1 MPSDRETNKK
11 RPHPERSAQ
20 RAVEGRAGS
29 VLARWALG
37 ACLAAMLAN
46 PASAVEKVTY
56 LLPAPAFLP
65 AFGPWMLAKQRG
77 YFAAE
82 GLDVDFEAAQG
93 GADAAKQVGAGN
105 AVIGG
110 AIGDTPIIV
119 RANGVPVRAVAL
131 LGGGGL
137 MQLVLHAGS
146 PIKGPQD
153 LKGKTVSVLAY
164 QDTTYYALLG
174 MLAKVGLTKNDV
186 NIQAAGATNVWKLFV
201 ANQVDAMASV
211 PDWEVDATSN
221 GAKIDVIPAD
231 RYFPSMA
238 QVIVASDNTIKEKP
252 DLVKKL
258 VGATLRGLSDIMADP
273 DGAARDYVKAVPQ
286 AAGREQQMAQV
297 FKLYNR
303 YVYPGQKKLGVIDA
317 KRLGEVEDF
326 YLKAGIIEKAT
337 PVGELYT
344 NEFVE

>member
-1 MPSDRETNKK
+1 MHKT
-11 RPHPERSAQ
+11 A
-20 RAVEGRAGS
+20 
-29 VLARWALG
+29 LAAAFLAAALG
-37 ACLAAMLAN
+37 LPAQAA
-46 PASAVEKVTY
+46 EKVTY

-65 AFGPWMLAKQRG
+65 AFGPWMLAKERG

-82 GLDVDFEAAQG
+82 GLDVDFQAAQG

-137 MQLVLHAGS
+137 MQLVLKEDS

-153 LKGKTVSVLAY
+153 LKGKTVTVLSY

-186 NIQAAGATNVWKLFV
+186 NIQSAGATNVWKFFV
-201 ANQVDAMASV
+201 AGQADAMASV
-211 PDWEVDATSN
+211 PDWEVDATEA
-221 GAKIDVIPAD
+221 GAKIKVIQAD
-231 RYFPSMA
+231 QYFHSMA
-238 QVIVASDNTIKEKP
+238 QVVVASDEVIKTKP

-258 VGATLRGLSDIMADP
+258 VAATIHGVKDIMADP
-273 DGAARDYVKAVPQ
+273 EGAARDYVKAVPQ
-286 AAGREQQMAQV
+286 RQGQERQMTRV
-297 FKLYNR
+297 FQLYDQ
-303 YVYPGQKKLGVIDA
+303 YVYPGQAKLGVMDEA
-317 KRLGEVEDF
+317 RLAELQDF
-326 YLKAGIIEKAT
+326 YLKQGVIEKAT
-337 PVGELYT
+337 PVRDLYT
-344 NEFVE
+344 NQFVE

>member
-1 MPSDRETNKK
+1 M
-11 RPHPERSAQ
+11 A
-20 RAVEGRAGS
+20 
-29 VLARWALG
+29 ARWALVV
-37 ACLAAMLAN
+37 AALLALCGG
-46 PASAVEKVTY
+46 ASAAEKVVY

-105 AVIGG
+105 ALIGG

-119 RANGVPVRAVAL
+119 RAHGVPVKSVAL

-137 MQLVLHAGS
+137 MQLVLHADS

-153 LKGKTVSVLAY
+153 LKGKTISVMAY

-186 NIQAAGATNVWKLFV
+186 NAEAVGATNIWKMFV
-201 ANQVDAMASV
+201 AGQVDAMASV
-211 PDWEVDATSN
+211 PDWTVEAIDA
-221 GAKIDVIPAD
+221 GAKVRVIRAD
-231 RYFPSMA
+231 DYFHSMA
-238 QVIVASDNTIKEKP
+238 QIIVASDQTIKEKP
-252 DLVKKL
+252 ELIRKL
-258 VGATLRGLSDIMADP
+258 VQATIHGYRDIMKDP

-286 AAGREQQMAQV
+286 RAGQEEKMAQV
-297 FKLYNR
+297 FKLYDE
-303 YVYPGQKKLGVIDA
+303 YVYPGQKVFGEMDE
-317 KRLGEVEDF
+317 KRLASLQDF
-326 YLKAGIIEKAT
+326 YLKEGIIEHAT
-337 PVGELYT
+337 PVKDLYT
-344 NEFVE
+344 DQFVK